1 MTRRIGD
8 AAGYSLVEM
17 MVAMAIML
25 MVMAGTFTA
34 MSHAMTAEHHAKQVT
49 GMNANLRAAMDLMV
63 RDLLQVGQGLPV
75 GRRIGVP
82 NGLGTTP
89 INRPGPAAQGGCA
102 GATTFTAAV
111 SLPAVSVG
119 AGLGP
124 PIDGQCTDVLTTLAL
139 DGSAEGLNVSSIA
152 ADGRSLTI
160 HGDHDLTDDPDE
172 DNDNI
177 RAGDLIMLRKVSS
190 TVLLQVT
197 SIVVDGDGQHVNFAE
212 GVDDPL
218 NLNQVTAGVA
228 GTILTHKEDG
238 TRDEDTEQPHPG
250 PDGIAG
256 NADDPAG
263 VILHGAS
270 DVSRVRMV
278 TYYVDTTI
286 DPGNPRLMRVING
299 APANAVGFDIQM
311 LRLTYDI
318 VDLVNNTFTG
328 LRMNAADLAAGGGC
342 GATPCSVNQIRKA
355 NVALTMRSNMR
366 RTSDSDFFRNTLFS
380 QVSLRSLAFVDEYR

>member
-8 AAGYSLVEM
+8 DAGYTLVEM
-17 MVAMAIML
+17 MIAMGVML
-25 MVMAGTFTA
+25 LVMGGTFTA
-34 MSHAMTAEHHAKQVT
+34 MTEAMKAEHTAKQVT
-49 GMNANLRAAMDLMV
+49 GMNGNLRAAMDLMV

-75 GRRIGVP
+75 GRRIGIP
-82 NGLGTTP
+82 NGGGSTP

-102 GATTFTAAV
+102 GATTFPAAV

-124 PIDGQCTDVLTTLAL
+124 PIDGQCTDVITTLAL
-139 DGSAEGLNVSSIA
+139 DGAAEGLNVSSIA

-160 HGDHDLTDDPDE
+160 HGDHDITDDPDE
-172 DNDNI
+172 DGDNL
-177 RAGDLIMLRKVSS
+177 RAGDLLMLRKGSS
-190 TVLLQVT
+190 SVLMQVT
-197 SIVVDGDGQHVNFAE
+197 SIVGQQVNFAD
-212 GVDDPL
+212 GVADPL
-218 NLNQVTAGVA
+218 GLNQATAGVE
-228 GTILTHKEDG
+228 GTILVHIADG
-238 TRDEDTEQPHPG
+238 TPDDPVEQPHPG

-256 NADDPAG
+256 NADDPPG
-263 VILHGAS
+263 VILHGPTDA
-270 DVSRVRMV
+270 SRVRMV
-278 TYYVDTTI
+278 TYFVNTTI
-286 DPGNPRLMRVING
+286 DPTRPRLMRAIGG

-328 LRMNAADLAAGGGC
+328 IRMNDADLGGGGGC
-342 GATPCSVNQIRKA
+342 APDPCSVNQIRKA

-366 RTSDSDFFRNTLFS
+366 ETAGGDFFRNTLFS